1 VDEGGW
7 CDRSLEHNST
17 TTDSRIGVK
26 SASRSDTRSRAIV
39 AGMQLI
45 SLLLEL
51 VNRFADPILG
61 QAIES

>member
-1 VDEGGW
+1 VAGAIDLWSITARQPTAGLV
-7 CDRSLEHNST
+7 SNTAL
-17 TTDSRIGVK
+17 
-26 SASRSDTRSRAIV
+26 RSDTRSRAIV